1 MRKRTGHTQFVSQY
15 RLKSS
20 DLTELA
26 TALVPLLVIK
36 IRRQKRAKTL
46 RVILGMENLMC
57 IEKNEGCRRKEGRN
71 KSFGH
76 WRGTLKSLPIR
87 HKRG

>member
-20 DLTELA
+20 DLTGLA

-46 RVILGMENLMC
+46 RVILGMENLC
-57 IEKNEGCRRKEGRN
+57 ASRRMRAVGVRKGEINLLAIG
-71 KSFGH
+71 GE
-76 WRGTLKSLPIR
+76 L
-87 HKRG
+87 

>member
-1 MRKRTGHTQFVSQY
+1 MRKGAGHTQFVSQN

-36 IRRQKRAKTL
+36 FRSQKRAKTL
-46 RVILGMENLMC
+46 RVILGMENLC
-57 IEKNEGCRRKEGRN
+57 ASRRMRALGVRKGEN

-76 WRGTLKSLPIR
+76 GGEL
-87 HKRG
+87 